1 MSQHSSTITGPSAP
15 PRGGGDMA
23 TFTADAIAVA
33 VDGQLLL
40 EDISFRLEPGQL
52 LAITG
57 PSGCG
62 KTMLLR
68 SLAGLIDP
76 VAGQL
81 RLNGEAPQQLGWPAY
96 RRRVLL
102 VHQQPVLTPGTIRDN
117 LERPFRYRAAA
128 SPWNE
133 AAATRFLERLHIE
146 AERLE
151 QRADSLSVGQ
161 QQRVCLVRALLLQPD
176 VLLLDE
182 PTSALDETARD
193 AVEALIREVAM
204 ERSTAAVIVTHDA
217 AQAERWCDVQLALQP
232 TAGGNGQ

>member
-1 MSQHSSTITGPSAP
+1 MSRHTSIITSRSAP
-15 PRGGGDMA
+15 PNGGRNKA
-23 TFTADAIAVA
+23 LFTADAITVA
-33 VDGQLLL
+33 VDGQILL
-40 EDISFRLEPGQL
+40 EDMSFRLEPGQL

-81 RLNGEAPQQLGWPAY
+81 RLNGETPQQLGWPAY

-128 SPWNE
+128 SPWDE
-133 AAATRFLERLHIE
+133 YAATGLLERLHLE
-146 AERLE
+146 ADRLDQHAE
-151 QRADSLSVGQ
+151 SLSVGQ
-161 QQRVCLVRALLLQPD
+161 QQRVCLIRALLLRPD

-182 PTSALDETARD
+182 PTSALDDTARD
-193 AVEALIREVAM
+193 AVEAIIREVAA
-204 ERSTAAVIVTHDA
+204 ERAATAVIVTHDA
-217 AQAERWCDVQLALQP
+217 AQAGRWCDAQLALHP
-232 TAGGNGQ
+232 TAKW